1 MATKNLV
8 PIDIISSCVCRDC
21 FEIGS
26 RLTKRNEYLIELF
39 FQGTSI
45 FSLYTEPNSQLQ
57 KIKAEDLVFGSPWQR
72 RLLIN
77 EINKNAFER
86 IGNEKK
92 DSFLILDFTD
102 FAKDLYKLVGKN
114 SYILQTEPSR
124 NNLSLFESQVEGLVS
139 PWTLPREEIN
149 RCLDLYVSDLLQRYQ
164 GNKIILCK
172 IFHVSDYVSNIG
184 TIRVFKAPV
193 DTFNRFI
200 SYCYDYFLDALSK
213 RGIMPHVIEMPKN
226 TIGDEGQKW
235 GLYSLHFH
243 SDFYE
248 YLLSA
253 IDIALCQYEN
263 ESEILACLKEDF
275 EKRLEVVRQLARE
288 KKLLIEEK
296 RRNAEIEKNLTESNV
311 RLRTQVE
318 IAERNE
324 RLLRGQRDT
333 LASKIENIKLS
344 KSYKIGRFL
353 TFVPRKLRRGK

>member
-1 MATKNLV
+1 MATKKLV

-26 RLTKRNEYLIELF
+26 RLTKKNQFAIDVF

-45 FSLYTEPNSQLQ
+45 FSLYTKPNSQLQ

-86 IGNEKK
+86 IGNEKR

-102 FAKDLYKLVGKN
+102 FAKDLYKLLGGD

-139 PWTLPREEIN
+139 PWTLPQEKID
-149 RCLDLYVSDLLQRYQ
+149 RCLDLYVEDLLKRYD
-164 GNKIILCK
+164 GDKIILCK
-172 IFHVSDYVSNIG
+172 IFHVFDYISVIG
-184 TIRVFKAPV
+184 TIRLFKAPI

-200 SYCYDYFLDALSK
+200 SYCYDYFVESLSK
-213 RGIMPHVIEMPKN
+213 RGIAPHIIEMPKN

-253 IDIALCQYEN
+253 IDIALCQYDN
-263 ESEILACLKEDF
+263 ECEILGRLREDF

-288 KKLLIEEK
+288 KRLLIEEK
-296 RRNAEIEKNLTESNV
+296 RRNTQAVKTLTDSNTK
-311 RLRTQVE
+311 LRAQLDVAT
-318 IAERNE
+318 RNE
-324 RLLRGQRDT
+324 RILRGQRDT
-333 LASKIENIKLS
+333 LTKEIEGIKLS

-353 TFVPRKLRRGK
+353 TYVPRKLRRGK